1 MRECDRSLTLK
12 YLCNQ
17 KWLRFWHGVMIE
29 ALVFVTFL
37 YRRAMNRLFTSTQ
50 TFWMFNGEDMM
61 SVAVAA
67 DFGFAIVMTK
77 LRYLNILTLLSCDYS
92 CQSNLFLLLT
102 SVGTCWNCL
111 LHQVGTQHSQFSL
124 ASKVVAAVWFEV
136 VCWTCFSW
144 LKSKISRL
152 FSCRMMERRQ
162 LYMQI
167 ECPFCRRLCHWGR
180 YAGDL
185 RLNLVFS
192 RHMKLLP

>member
-1 MRECDRSLTLK
+1 MRECDRSLTLT

-92 CQSNLFLLLT
+92 CQSNLFLRLT

-136 VCWTCFSW
+136 VC
-144 LKSKISRL
+144 
-152 FSCRMMERRQ
+152 
-162 LYMQI
+162 
-167 ECPFCRRLCHWGR
+167 
-180 YAGDL
+180 
-185 RLNLVFS
+185 
-192 RHMKLLP
+192 